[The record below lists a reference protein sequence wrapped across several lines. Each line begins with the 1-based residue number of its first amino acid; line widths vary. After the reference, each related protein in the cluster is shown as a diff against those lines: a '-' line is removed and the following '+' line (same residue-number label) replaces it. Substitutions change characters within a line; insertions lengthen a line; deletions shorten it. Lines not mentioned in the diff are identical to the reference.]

1 MCDTLDIY
9 DDADT
14 ELLEYTLENVLSE
27 DAEDDSEDEN
37 EDVEITKDILLLK
50 FADEL
55 TKYDI
60 DRASFD
66 FTYNGRDITGVPM
79 AKLSDGNFVFLVDG
93 KMKKIC
99 INLISI

>member
-14 ELLEYTLENVLSE
+14 ELLEYTLENDLLDE
-27 DAEDDSEDEN
+27 TEDDNDEN
-37 EDVEITKDILLLK
+37 EDIEETKDSLILK
-50 FADEL
+50 FVDEL

-60 DRASFD
+60 DRDSFD
-66 FTYNGRDITGVPM
+66 FTYNGKDISGVPM

-99 INLISI
+99 TNLIMI